1 MITNVGILERQKF
14 GEWGTRHITSAERGT
29 RIEDDASDL
38 PKSLCAI
45 VLPKVEEED
54 RKDARSIAAEG
65 TRLDEDVPCP
75 KN

>member
-14 GEWGTRHITSAERGT
+14 GEWGTRHITSVVRGT
-29 RIEDDASDL
+29 RIEDDASDM
-38 PKSLCAI
+38 PRSLCA
-45 VLPKVEEED
+45 LPKVEEED

-65 TRLDEDVPCP
+65 TTLDEDVPCP